1 MAKKDLFFNLLKG
14 AWEIDHDRS
23 SDIIYENDWD
33 IVKVHRFGWE
43 SRSGAH
49 ALETNI
55 PPFFESHSYSYYIVK
70 PVFALRERDLIINEG
85 EIIYDVCEYPIPRCL
100 VLGLAKAL
108 DLGYFIWH
116 VTRGIN
122 TVLFCKYISTW
133 DEEIVNKIVLKLIV
147 NSLTK

>member
-1 MAKKDLFFNLLKG
+1 VKKDLFFYLLKG
-14 AWEIDHDRS
+14 ACEVDHDVGYG
-23 SDIIYENDWD
+23 IIYEGGWC
-33 IVKVHRFGWE
+33 IVKVHVLGWD

-49 ALETNI
+49 VLETNI
-55 PPFFESHSYSYYIVK
+55 PPFFESHSYNYYIVK

-85 EIIYDVCEYPIPRCL
+85 EIIYDVCEYPIPRYL

-108 DLGYFIWH
+108 NLGYFIWH

-133 DEEIVNKIVLKLIV
+133 DEDIVNKIILKLIV
-147 NSLTK
+147 DSLTK